1 MTPELWSFY
10 LLLCL
15 FWSRIYVPSIPNK
28 TFCFRCENWKVV
40 PTQKNIYS
48 VWIFIWVYVIPFA
61 NVDMY
66 SLLCCGWFG
75 HHGSPWFT
83 DRWVSRALSA
93 DWNMFPLIEIRLSSI
108 ASLIRLSSMTYRC
121 LLWVLS
127 PKKKNVKLSIA
138 KQFSIRFYPKNIVH
152 RPHPT
157 CHVQGYTPLTH
168 QWKKWRRTALMPRPQ
183 LKRCFTSGSIIA
195 NNNGLFSKL
204 EPKDTNWFHQQ
215 RLWRKNSS
223 YNWEVI
229 VELPFF

>member
-1 MTPELWSFY
+1 MTPEFWSFY

-61 NVDMY
+61 NVGMY

-93 DWNMFPLIEIRLSSI
+93 DWNMFPLIQIRLSSI

-127 PKKKNVKLSIA
+127 PKKKRQVVHRQA
-138 KQFSIRFYPKNIVH
+138 VFYPILSEKY
-152 RPHPT
+152 RPSSSSHLPRARLHASYSSVEEMKKDCLDAAST
-157 CHVQGYTPLTH
+157 VEALLHI
-168 QWKKWRRTALMPRPQ
+168 WKYH
-183 LKRCFTSGSIIA
+183 S
-195 NNNGLFSKL
+195 
-204 EPKDTNWFHQQ
+204 
-215 RLWRKNSS
+215 
-223 YNWEVI
+223 
-229 VELPFF
+229 

>member
-1 MTPELWSFY
+1 VTPEFWSFY

-127 PKKKNVKLSIA
+127 PKKKTSSCPSPSSFLSD
-138 KQFSIRFYPKNIVH
+138 SIRKISSIVLI
-152 RPHPT
+152 PPAT
-157 CHVQGYTPLTH
+157 CKATRL
-168 QWKKWRRTALMPRPQ
+168 L
-183 LKRCFTSGSIIA
+183 LISGR
-195 NNNGLFSKL
+195 NEEGLPWCRVHSWSVASHL
-204 EPKDTNWFHQQ
+204 EV
-215 RLWRKNSS
+215 S
-223 YNWEVI
+223 
-229 VELPFF
+229 